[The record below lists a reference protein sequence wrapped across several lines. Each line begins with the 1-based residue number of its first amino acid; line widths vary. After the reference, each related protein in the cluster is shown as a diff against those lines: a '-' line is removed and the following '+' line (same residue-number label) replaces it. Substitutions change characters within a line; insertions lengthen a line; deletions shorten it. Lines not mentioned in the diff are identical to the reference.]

1 MHMINANTYR
11 PIEME
16 QFTMRPGLEWKLS
29 ITPISILINNFRPQ
43 IVHKWLV
50 ALAYYMENK

>member
-1 MHMINANTYR
+1 MQTVNAKMHR

-16 QFTMRPGLEWKLS
+16 QFTVRPGLEWKLS
-29 ITPISILINNFRPQ
+29 ITPVSILIGNLRTQ

-50 ALAYYMENK
+50 ALYMENK